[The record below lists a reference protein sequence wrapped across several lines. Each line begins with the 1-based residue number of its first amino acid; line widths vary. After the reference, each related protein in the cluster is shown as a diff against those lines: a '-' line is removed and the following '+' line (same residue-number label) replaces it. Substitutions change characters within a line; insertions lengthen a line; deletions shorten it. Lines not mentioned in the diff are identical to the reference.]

1 MQLRWLLTS
10 CLWVLDVT
18 LVCPATFKIA
28 LIGPWSCDP
37 MFSRAMPTAA
47 ANLALSRIQSDSS
60 LSRGYHYSVKLLEE
74 DCSLSKGPE
83 PSRLTVVQAE
93 APPGPQVCCSAS
105 FQLWR
110 LWGTWRATA
119 TSTSAPS
126 TRCSAAP
133 PPCSRSTGRRGSLRP
148 AAWTPTGRTCLP
160 SRRPPGCSS
169 RSCATSAGR
178 TWPWSQVGGG
188 AWSSL
193 TATRRR
199 RV

>member
-1 MQLRWLLTS
+1 MCLTGSVRASVHVGPRRSDPSALPVSVWWQVSRMQLRWLLTS

-18 LVCPATFKIA
+18 LVCSATFKIA

-126 TRCSAAP
+126 TR
-133 PPCSRSTGRRGSLRP
+133 RSDRKS
-148 AAWTPTGRTCLP
+148 
-160 SRRPPGCSS
+160 
-169 RSCATSAGR
+169 
-178 TWPWSQVGGG
+178 V
-188 AWSSL
+188 
-193 TATRRR
+193 
-199 RV
+199 V